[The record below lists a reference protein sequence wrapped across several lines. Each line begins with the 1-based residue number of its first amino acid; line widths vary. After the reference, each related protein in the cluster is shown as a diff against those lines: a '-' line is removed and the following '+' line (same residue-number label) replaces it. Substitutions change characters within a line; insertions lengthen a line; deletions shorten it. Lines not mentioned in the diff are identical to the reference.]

1 MHSILPPYV
10 IRPSVLPHLHH
21 LAPDPVYKKKPIKFV
36 MYDAEYIL
44 EMPNFYGQ
52 ELTVDRLFEIRKQI
66 AHVGDEEP

>member
-1 MHSILPPYV
+1 
-10 IRPSVLPHLHH
+10 
-21 LAPDPVYKKKPIKFV
+21 